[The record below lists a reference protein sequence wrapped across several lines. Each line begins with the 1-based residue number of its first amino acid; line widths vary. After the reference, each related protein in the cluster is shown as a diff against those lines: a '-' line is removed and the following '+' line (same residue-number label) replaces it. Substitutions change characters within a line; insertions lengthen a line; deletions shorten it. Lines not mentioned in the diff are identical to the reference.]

1 MSRYTLKHTISPL
14 SWSRFAVVVIIV
26 IIFSIIII
34 YSAGLFLYRCQFY
47 WDWIPSI
54 QFTLLSLSFCVRVFI
69 FFAMKMLM
77 RVMKRNKFLFSF
89 AFVLLALASFSQY
102 VSIAFSVVSNVS
114 FTRLLLFHSV
124 FFSLCHRRCICV
136 FVYLREKICHLSN
149 AAFIY
154 YGDTNT
160 HTHARNTHEER
171 TKNWHGDMTVYD
183 VDCTMYNSRQFAMCT
198 W

>member
-1 MSRYTLKHTISPL
+1 
-14 SWSRFAVVVIIV
+14 
-26 IIFSIIII
+26 
-34 YSAGLFLYRCQFY
+34 
-47 WDWIPSI
+47 
-54 QFTLLSLSFCVRVFI
+54 
-69 FFAMKMLM
+69 MKMLM

-160 HTHARNTHEER
+160 HTHTHGIHTKSARKIDTVIWRCMMSIVQCTTHANLQCALGNEIKAR
-171 TKNWHGDMTVYD
+171 MKRLRMRMWKKWMQCY
-183 VDCTMYNSRQFAMCT
+183 RK
-198 W
+198 